1 MKSMYNFHILVLMR
15 RAPRHTQSEMRDGR
29 MPTGERTRTT
39 AVMESC
45 AGTRHAHGK
54 ASSSV
59 MMQLVYRVPSLL
71 APSCAAAGLAAALLA
86 SFLAAL
92 DIFV

>member
-29 MPTGERTRTT
+29 MPTGERTRT
-39 AVMESC
+39 AGMESC
-45 AGTRHAHGK
+45 AGTRRAHGK
-54 ASSSV
+54 TSSNV
-59 MMQLVYRVPSLL
+59 MMQLAYRVPSLL